1 MRYQA
6 ALRPDFLQSYP
17 TRPHNSRRWWE
28 WSLGCETGAKML
40 TELRRNSY
48 IGTQAARDG
57 LVD

>member
-1 MRYQA
+1 
-6 ALRPDFLQSYP
+6 
-17 TRPHNSRRWWE
+17 
-28 WSLGCETGAKML
+28 LGCETGAKML